1 MSQISHEVEDDIS
14 IVLCGEAGQGIQT
27 VENILVRA
35 VKNSG
40 CNVFST
46 KEYMSRVRGGLN
58 STLIRASSTAVRS
71 YVDRIDVLIA
81 LSEGTIN
88 HLKDRLSDDT
98 LIIAANGILEEESKQ
113 NLNVIEIP
121 LIEMASEI
129 GGSIFSNIIAAG
141 VISRILNIELET
153 FNKCIEFMF
162 QRKGEE
168 ILEKDLQAG
177 KKGYEL
183 GETLLKEYDLIV
195 DIQKTQKV
203 KNQILIN
210 GTEAVGLGCIAAGC
224 NFMSAYPMTP
234 SSPLQVF
241 IAQNAHEFDIIFEQ
255 TEDEIAALNMALGA
269 SYAGARAM
277 TATSGSGFALM
288 EEAVG
293 LSGMTETPVVIY
305 LAQRPGPAVGLPTRT
320 AQEDLNLALYS
331 GTGESPRAIFAPGT
345 IEDAFHVSW
354 HAFNLADKYQIPVF
368 ILSDQYFADIHYNLP
383 PIDLKEVQIENYIFK
398 TAKNYRRYEITENGI
413 SPRGIPGFG
422 EGLVVADSDEHDEE
436 GHITEN
442 LTIRTKMVDKRLN
455 KLENM
460 KKEVL
465 KPKLVGEE
473 DYDILM
479 VGWGSTYGPITE
491 ALEKIGGD
499 KIAFL
504 HYKQVYPLHEE
515 TINHLK
521 KAKTTVIFEN
531 NATSQ
536 FASLIKLETGFDIE
550 NKILKYNGMPFSVEE
565 VINKINS
572 MKGGI

>member
-168 ILEKDLQAG
+168 ILQKDLQAG

-491 ALEKIGGD
+491 ALEEIGDD

>member
-46 KEYMSRVRGGLN
+46 KEYMSRVRGGMN

-491 ALEKIGGD
+491 ALEEIGDD

>member
-129 GGSIFSNIIAAG
+129 GGPIFSNIIAAG

-398 TAKNYRRYEITENGI
+398 TAKNYRRYEITENDI

-491 ALEKIGGD
+491 ALEEIGDD

>member
-491 ALEKIGGD
+491 ALEEIGDD

-572 MKGGI
+572 IKEGF

>member
-1 MSQISHEVEDDIS
+1 MSQISHEVENDIS

-129 GGSIFSNIIAAG
+129 GGPIFSNIIAAG

-153 FNKCIEFMF
+153 FNKCIDFMF

-168 ILEKDLQAG
+168 ILQKDLQAG

-422 EGLVVADSDEHDEE
+422 DGLVVADSDEHDEE

-442 LTIRTKMVDKRLN
+442 LTIRTKMVNKRLN
-455 KLENM
+455 KLKNM